1 MFGRRLLFAI
11 LFVATMAG
19 SLALA
24 ALALSPGG
32 IGIIDLA
39 LLALFAVT
47 LPWTVAG
54 FWNAVIGFL
63 IMRFSAD
70 PIAAVMP
77 VTSRIRGN
85 EPVTASIAILLV
97 HPQRDRRSG

>member
-1 MFGRRLLFAI
+1 MQADAAGNDIFGRRVLFAG
-11 LFVATMAG
+11 LFATTMAG

-24 ALALSPGG
+24 ALALAPGG
-32 IGIIDLA
+32 FGVIDMT

-47 LPWTVAG
+47 LPWMVAG

-77 VTSRIRGN
+77 ARLWRASAATSW
-85 EPVTASIAILLV
+85 
-97 HPQRDRRSG
+97 